1 MVSDT
6 FWNAIWLGLIQIY
19 TINIE
24 RHKSEMD
31 DKYTDLAVHLQEV
44 DSRSKSNEH
53 RIDDLESDMK
63 ETKDMQITLV
73 KLANG
78 VENMGTQLMD
88 VKQDIQEVKKGQD
101 ELSDKVTTLE
111 NKPAQEEKKKRDKIV
126 FEVVK
131 YVIIGIIGFL
141 LAQLAPGVF

>member
-1 MVSDT
+1 
-6 FWNAIWLGLIQIY
+6 
-19 TINIE
+19 
-24 RHKSEMD
+24 MD
-31 DKYTDLAVHLQEV
+31 EKQYTDLAVHIQEV

-88 VKQDIQEVKKGQD
+88 VKNDIQDVKKSQD
-101 ELSDKVTTLE
+101 EISDKVTILE
-111 NKPAQEEKKKRDKIV
+111 NKPAQETKKRWDSIYIELLKW
-126 FEVVK
+126 F
-131 YVIIGIIGFL
+131 IIGVAGFL
-141 LAQLAPGVF
+141 LAQALPGVF

>member
-1 MVSDT
+1 
-6 FWNAIWLGLIQIY
+6 
-19 TINIE
+19 
-24 RHKSEMD
+24 MD
-31 DKYTDLAVHLQEV
+31 EKYTDLAVHLQEV

-78 VENMGTQLMD
+78 VENMGNQLMD
-88 VKQDIQEVKKGQD
+88 VKQDIQDVKKGQD

-111 NKPAQEEKKKRDKIV
+111 NKPATETKRRFDKIV
-126 FEVVK
+126 DK
-131 YVIIGIIGFL
+131 LIWLVIGGL
-141 LAQLAPGVF
+141 VAGVLYAVLPNILW